1 MSRRLT
7 LGRVAGVYGVK
18 GWVKIRSET
27 RPIENLFD
35 YNPFWLAQKSGFGT
49 GFEAKW
55 VESKSHGD
63 GLIARIT
70 GPDGQVI
77 EDRDVAAGLIGAE
90 IQIERSQL
98 PPAEDGQ
105 YYWFDLVGLDVQNVE
120 GVKLGKV
127 ETLVSNGAQD
137 VLVVQDGET
146 ERLIP
151 FVHGHIIRSVSLE
164 QGLIVAD
171 WQRDW

>member
-27 RPIENLFD
+27 RPIENLLD
-35 YNPFWLAQKSGFGT
+35 YSPFWLAKGT

-70 GPDGQVI
+70 GPDGKVI
-77 EDRDVAAGLIGAE
+77 EDRDVAAGLIGSE
-90 IQIERSQL
+90 IQVERGQL
-98 PPAEDGQ
+98 PPPEDGQ
-105 YYWFDLVGLDVQNVE
+105 YYWFDLVGLEVQNVE

-146 ERLIP
+146 ERPKERLIP
-151 FVHGHIIRSVSLE
+151 FVLGPIIQSVSLE

-171 WQRDW
+171 WQQDW

>member
-7 LGRVAGVYGVK
+7 LGRVVGVYGVK

-27 RPIENLFD
+27 RPIENLLD
-35 YNPFWLAQKSGFGT
+35 YSPFWLAKGA

-55 VESKSHGD
+55 AEGKAHGD

-77 EDRDVAAGLIGAE
+77 EDRDVAAGLIGSE
-90 IQIERSQL
+90 IQVDRSQL

-105 YYWFDLVGLDVQNVE
+105 YYWFDLVGLEVQSVE
-120 GVKLGKV
+120 GAKLGKV
-127 ETLVSNGAQD
+127 ETLLSNGAQD

-151 FVHGHIIRSVSLE
+151 FVHGHIIQSVNLDE
-164 QGLIVAD
+164 GLIVAD
-171 WQRDW
+171 WQADW